1 MMTTFLI
8 IGGFAVFVGLLLWA
22 YWEFELYKPE
32 KIAITIVVGIL
43 AFSFD
48 TYISYASTFLKEPS
62 VRVTMLKEHLLFRDG
77 YHAPLSSRFPI
88 DMRIVYHAAWVLTV
102 ASLIANG
109 RRRRHEQRAE
119 DKDLKSSSPL

>member
-8 IGGFAVFVGLLLWA
+8 IGGFAVFAGLLLWA
-22 YWEFELYKPE
+22 YWEFELYRPE

-43 AFSFD
+43 AFSAD

-77 YHAPLSSRFPI
+77 YHASLSSRFPV
-88 DMRIVYHAAWVLTV
+88 DMRIVYHSAWVLTV

-109 RRRRHEQRAE
+109 GRRRREQRAE
-119 DKDLKSSSPL
+119 DNGLKPAPPQ